1 MTANFLS
8 FVQKWHRT
16 KPAKKAAP
24 PLHDLRYLLS
34 LRMRCRTRG
43 EEQTDSASSP
53 TLGTVWGFQGVPRRT
68 SGPDQH
74 HFRWF
79 QVTKLSTK
87 KLTFRIIFN
96 LNSSA
101 ATVKKVILK
110 LTRCTYNS
118 ASTVLTYILGTRFYF
133 TFFSQH
139 AWIKHIILII

>member
-1 MTANFLS
+1 MR
-8 FVQKWHRT
+8 QKIL
-16 KPAKKAAP
+16 PL
-24 PLHDLRYLLS
+24 LHDLRYLLS

-43 EEQTDSASSP
+43 EEQADSASSP

-79 QVTKLSTK
+79 QVTKLSIK
-87 KLTFRIIFN
+87 KLTSITIFN

-110 LTRCTYNS
+110 LTRCMYLQFSKYRT
-118 ASTVLTYILGTRFYF
+118 TYILGRG
-133 TFFSQH
+133 
-139 AWIKHIILII
+139 LITHSFHNMLG